1 MQLTNAKQVSW
12 ELTGDDLR
20 KPEIRLGLSLD
31 DFLLG
36 AFDEQSLGE
45 IPPESDWSDWFPPPP
60 RITEWELCELTD
72 LVEIEA
78 EKHDLLPDTDTYPID
93 DFFSQRRN
101 TTSKMK

>member
-20 KPEIRLGLSLD
+20 KPEIRFGLSLD

-45 IPPESDWSDWFPPPP
+45 IPPESDWSDWFPPPK
-60 RITEWELCELTD
+60 RMTEWELYELTD
-72 LVEIEA
+72 WVEIEA
-78 EKHDLLPDTDTYPID
+78 EKCVASLEQCLD
-93 DFFSQRRN
+93 DQTQN
-101 TTSKMK
+101 P